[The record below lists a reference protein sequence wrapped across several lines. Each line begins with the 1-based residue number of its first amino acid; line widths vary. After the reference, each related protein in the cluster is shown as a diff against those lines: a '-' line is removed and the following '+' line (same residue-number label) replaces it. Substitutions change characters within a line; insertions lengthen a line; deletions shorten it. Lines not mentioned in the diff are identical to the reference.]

1 MIYLTS
7 THQTPPAYVHQGDML
22 HPTAEAIASNDTAR
36 LAELDLWPHVTTEGP
51 APLGYTDWS
60 FADGVYTREPSGTA
74 EEIAAALE
82 QQAIAELEQRRAG
95 MSCSK
100 AQGKLALL
108 EAGLLDE
115 VEAYIATQPKAVQI
129 EYADRQEWRRD
140 WPTLVAVASARG
152 LTDTKLDELFERAE
166 TFKAMS

>member
-1 MIYLTS
+1 MQYLTS
-7 THQTPPAYVHQGDML
+7 AHAAPPAYVRIGDML
-22 HPTAEAIASNDTAR
+22 HPTAEAIAANDTAR
-36 LAELDLWPHVTTEGP
+36 LAELDIWPHITVDGD

-60 FADGVYTREPSGTA
+60 FADGVYTREPAGTP
-74 EEIAAALE
+74 EEIAVALE
-82 QQAIAELEQRRAG
+82 QQALAELEQRRAG
-95 MSCSK
+95 MSCPK

-115 VEAYIATQPKAVQI
+115 VEAYIATQPKTVQI

-152 LTDTKLDELFERAE
+152 LTDTELDELFERAA
-166 TFKAMS
+166 TL